1 VPTTVLGLEQLP
13 KEMRRNL
20 SFEVGY
26 GACTGVVSGLAL
38 LAQITAIGVLNG
50 GVLAVTLITAAMPA
64 ASLLQPLWAEL
75 ARHHRLKSMAIVSGV
90 LRCLPL
96 LAMGWATDAW
106 TFTGLICLYYLLAG
120 PVTLAV
126 PSLYKYNYAD
136 SHRGRIIGLLRLVQ
150 NSVSVSIMLLAA
162 WLTDLEPTLYQ
173 VLYPIGGVVGLIGLF
188 FYQRLHVPDDDP
200 RARALLSERPTW
212 RNMQAVLNDDR
223 HFRLFQTTIFLTGAG
238 FLMSR
243 PIWIA
248 LMKED
253 FGLSQLELSFLVN
266 VMPLILGALTAPA
279 WGALIDRTSPVA
291 GRVAF
296 ALLGVFAYAALFLSF
311 WLHWLVLAYVG
322 AITRGLVLG
331 AAEVAT
337 TAGNLY
343 FSVRRERAA
352 LYESISSVFMGI
364 RGLSMPLLG
373 WLLYMQIHLFIFLLP
388 TVLNLWSL
396 FLAVKLWR
404 LDQALRPEAAL
415 AKRLAILEAEAER
428 EAVDQEVA

>member
-1 VPTTVLGLEQLP
+1 MLGLEQLP

-20 SFEVGY
+20 GREVGY
-26 GACTGVVSGLAL
+26 CACAGVVGGLTL
-38 LAQITAIGVLNG
+38 LAQITVMGSLG
-50 GVLAVTLITAAMPA
+50 GGALEVTLITAAMPA

-75 ARHHRLKSMAIVSGV
+75 ARYLRLKTLVLVSGA

-96 LAMGWATDAW
+96 LAIGWVEDSW
-106 TFTGLICLYYLLAG
+106 TFTALVGLYYLLAG

-136 SHRGRIIGLLRLVQ
+136 SHRGRIIGLLRMVQ
-150 NSVSVSIMLLAA
+150 NTVSVSLMLLAA
-162 WLTDLEPTLYQ
+162 WLMDLEHTLYQ
-173 VLYPIGGVVGLIGLF
+173 VIYPLGGFIGLLGLF
-188 FYQRLHVPDDDP
+188 FYQRLDTPHDDP
-200 RARALLSERPTW
+200 LERARFSERPSP
-212 RNMQAVLNDDR
+212 RNMRAVLREDR

-248 LMKED
+248 LMKQD
-253 FGLSQLELSFLVN
+253 FDLSQLELSFLVN
-266 VMPLILGALTAPA
+266 VMPIILGGLTAPA

-296 ALLGVFAYAALFLSF
+296 ALLGIIAYAALFFSF
-311 WLHWLVLAYVG
+311 WLHLLTLAYVG
-322 AITRGLVLG
+322 AVTRGLVLG

-352 LYESISSVFMGI
+352 LYESISSVFMGV
-364 RGLSMPLLG
+364 RGLFMPLLG
-373 WLLYMQIHLFIFLLP
+373 WLLHLQIHVFIFLFP

-396 FLAVKLWR
+396 VLALKLWR
-404 LDQALRPEAAL
+404 LDRALRPEEAMAKHL
-415 AKRLAILEAEAER
+415 ARL
-428 EAVDQEVA
+428 DQEVEPPAGDKEVA

>member
-1 VPTTVLGLEQLP
+1 MLGLEQLP

-20 SFEVGY
+20 GFEAGY
-26 GACTGVVSGLAL
+26 CCCAGVVGGLTL
-38 LAQITAIGVLNG
+38 LAMVTVLGSLRG
-50 GVLAVTLITAAMPA
+50 GALEVTIITAAMPA
-64 ASLLQPLWAEL
+64 ASLLQPFWADL
-75 ARHHRLKSMAIVSGV
+75 ARHYRLRTLALVSGA

-96 LAMGWATDAW
+96 LVIGWVEDAW
-106 TFTGLICLYYLLAG
+106 TFTGLISLYYLLAG

-136 SHRGRIIGLLRLVQ
+136 SHRGRIIGLLRMVQ
-150 NSVSVSIMLLAA
+150 NTVSVSLMLLAA
-162 WLTDLEPTLYQ
+162 WLMDLEPTLYQ
-173 VLYPIGGVVGLIGLF
+173 VIYPAGGFVGIAGLF
-188 FYQRLHVPDDDP
+188 FYQRLRIPHDDP
-200 RARALLSERPTW
+200 VERARFSERPTLA
-212 RNMQAVLNDDR
+212 NMRVVVREDR

-248 LMKED
+248 LMKQD

-266 VMPLILGALTAPA
+266 VMPIVLGGLTAPA

-296 ALLGVFAYAALFLSF
+296 ALLGIFAYAALFFSF
-311 WLHWLVLAYVG
+311 WFHVLALAYAG

-352 LYESISSVFMGI
+352 LYESISSLFLGV
-364 RGLSMPLLG
+364 RGLFMPLLG
-373 WLLYMQIHLFIFLLP
+373 WLLHLQISVFIFLFP

-396 FLAVKLWR
+396 VLALKLWR
-404 LDQALRPEAAL
+404 LDQALRPEEAMAKHL
-415 AKRLAILEAEAER
+415 AELKEVVEPETG
-428 EAVDQEVA
+428 EKEVA